1 MCYHRSR
8 INYINKV
15 EPIGI
20 EGKITI
26 EAQNVPLV
34 YTPFNDDTYEVI
46 LKDGVCNIK
55 LPEKCSYVILK
66 FNK

>member
-1 MCYHRSR
+1 MRYHRSR

-20 EGKITI
+20 DGKITI

-55 LPEKCSYVILK
+55 LTEKCSYVILK